1 MPGSSPAPIS
11 AILQGAIH
19 EQKPLLMAKKKPA
32 SKLEKAQRVG
42 ADRGANP
49 RRKPQRAIAV
59 PQAPAASFPIIG
71 VGASAGGLEALSVFL
86 QALPRTG
93 MAVVVIQHLAP
104 QHESA
109 LTQLLSKATS
119 MPVLEVTHG
128 MPVER
133 NHVYVIPPDK
143 IMTIRDGALLL
154 IPRERASV
162 PHHPIDEFYVAL
174 ARERKTAAIGV
185 ILSGSGSDG
194 TLGLKAIK
202 AEGGVTFA
210 QDPKTAAWPAMPVS
224 AISAGAVDFVL
235 PPAGIAAEL
244 ARIGRHP
251 YLFEHGEA
259 PEGDGLEKIYL
270 LLRSTTGVDFRLYK
284 QPTVGRRVAR
294 RMALQ
299 KMASLDDYVRF
310 LKQNAAEIKSLADD
324 IFIHVTGFFRDPECF
339 QALRKR
345 VFPKLH
351 LNRRPDPLRVWVPGC
366 SAGEEVYSIVML
378 LLESLGENANQ
389 TRIQMFGTDVSE
401 PAVERARTGIYSGAG
416 LRGVSP
422 ARLRR
427 FFLKVGHGYQ
437 INKEVRGL
445 CVFARHDLANDPPFS
460 KLDLISCRNVLI
472 YAGPSLQH
480 RILSA
485 FQYALKPGGFLFLG
499 KSEAISAYSAMF
511 APEDRDHKI
520 FARKPSITQPP
531 HFDWRLGDP
540 KEPGSA
546 PPRIALPALVADFQ
560 KHAEQVLLQRYA
572 PPALVI
578 DSDLHILHVQG
589 DIGPYVVLPTGPP
602 TVHLLKMLR
611 PELVLD
617 LRRAVSKVHK
627 EGTAAATQQ
636 IRFEHRGHPGAV
648 RLEVSPLTKG
658 AGNKPDLLVIFNAL
672 SPEMPDADLPS
683 LKTPAKGREKRDSS
697 VERELAAT
705 REYLGSLIADHETA
719 QEEMKAA
726 HEEILSSSEELQSTN
741 EELETA
747 KEELQSSNEELLT
760 LNEELLHRNVDLS
773 VLTNDLNNVLVGV
786 DIPVV
791 VLDGSLHIRRFTP
804 MAGRLLNIIETDVGR
819 PFSDVASA
827 LEVSDWDALF
837 AEVTSQVHALERE
850 VKDKTGR
857 WLSLRIRPYRTSD
870 NKIDGVIVVLL
881 DTDLIKRELEES
893 RDYARMLLESAEQAI
908 VAANA
913 AGKVV
918 LVNGATEKMFG
929 YPRADLLG
937 KPLELLLPAELEGRR
952 YDGSRFPLEVRL
964 STIDQAGVKLTVAFL
979 TDITER
985 QRLETLSETYRAEIR
1000 ALAAQLI
1007 TAQEEERRRVSRELH
1022 DSLCQK
1028 LASLALDVENLAV
1041 ALPPPA
1047 TTRARLQD
1055 LGARAIQVSEEAR
1068 HIAYELHPS
1077 VLDDLGLV
1085 VSLKALCDEFAKAEN
1100 VRVNF
1105 KAGKLPVLV
1114 PQKIAS
1120 GLYRIAQ
1127 ESLRNVA
1134 KHAQAKHLSVELAVR
1149 DRGLVL
1155 SLRDDGIG
1163 FTPQA
1168 VKGKGGLGLVSI
1180 GERARIVGGTLLIES
1195 KPGNGTRLSV
1205 RVPFE

>member
-1 MPGSSPAPIS
+1 
-11 AILQGAIH
+11 
-19 EQKPLLMAKKKPA
+19 
-32 SKLEKAQRVG
+32 
-42 ADRGANP
+42 
-49 RRKPQRAIAV
+49 
-59 PQAPAASFPIIG
+59 
-71 VGASAGGLEALSVFL
+71 
-86 QALPRTG
+86 

-109 LTQLLSKATS
+109 LTQILSKVTS
-119 MPVLEVTHG
+119 MPVVEVSNG

-143 IMTIRDGALLL
+143 IMTLRDGVLML

-162 PHHPIDEFYVAL
+162 PHHPIDEFYAAL
-174 ARERKTAAIGV
+174 AREERTAGIGV

-210 QDPKTAAWPAMPVS
+210 QDPKTAAWPDMPIS

-244 ARIGRHP
+244 VRIGRHP
-251 YLFEHGEA
+251 YLLAHGEG
-259 PEGDGLEKIYL
+259 PEGDGLEKIFV
-270 LLRSTTGVDFRLYK
+270 LLRSATGVDFRLYK
-284 QPTVGRRVAR
+284 QPTVSRRVAR
-294 RMALQ
+294 RMALR
-299 KMASLDDYVRF
+299 KMATLDDYVQY
-310 LKQNAAEIKSLADD
+310 LKQNGAEIKALSDD
-324 IFIHVTGFFRDPECF
+324 IFIHVTGFFRDPESF
-339 QALRKR
+339 QALRR
-345 VFPKLH
+345 HVFPKLNM
-351 LNRRPDPLRVWVPGC
+351 NRRADPIRVWVPGC
-366 SAGEEVYSIVML
+366 STGEEVYSIVML
-378 LLESLGENANQ
+378 LLESIGANSNQTAHANQ
-389 TRIQMFGTDVSE
+389 TRIQMFGTDISE
-401 PAVERARTGIYSGAG
+401 TAVGRARAGIYSEAA

-427 FFLKVGHGYQ
+427 FFLKVQHGYQ
-437 INKEVRGL
+437 INKDVRGL

-472 YAGPSLQH
+472 YAGPGLQN

-499 KSEAISAYSAMF
+499 KSEAISAHSGMF
-511 APEDRDHKI
+511 APDDRKHKI
-520 FARKPSITQPP
+520 FSRKPSGTLAPR
-531 HFDWRLGDP
+531 FDWRMDDP
-540 KEPGSA
+540 KVPGLA
-546 PPRIALPALVADFQ
+546 APRIALPALADFQ
-560 KHAEQVLLQRYA
+560 KQAEQVLLQRYT

-578 DSDLHILHVQG
+578 DADLHILHIQG
-589 DIGPYVVLPTGPP
+589 NIGPYLVLPTGPP
-602 TVHLLKMLR
+602 TVHLLKMLH
-611 PELVLD
+611 PEFVMD
-617 LRRAVSKVHK
+617 LRRAVSKAQK
-627 EGTAAATQQ
+627 EGTAAATRLIQ
-636 IRFEHRGHPGAV
+636 FEHGGRRGAV
-648 RLEVSPLTKG
+648 RLEVSPLEKG
-658 AGNKPDLLVIFNAL
+658 KGGKQDMLVAFNATPTAEPP
-672 SPEMPDADLPS
+672 SP
-683 LKTPAKGREKRDSS
+683 KTQSKGHTKRDSTL
-697 VERELAAT
+697 ERELAAT
-705 REYLGSLIADHETA
+705 REYLSSLIADHETA

-726 HEEILSSSEELQSTN
+726 NEEILSSSEELQSTN

-760 LNEELLHRNVDLS
+760 LNEELLHRNLDLS

-786 DIPVV
+786 EIPVV

-804 MAGRLLNIIETDVGR
+804 TAGRLLNIVETDVGR
-819 PFSDVASA
+819 PFSEVASA

-837 AEVTSQVHALERE
+837 AEVTSQVHPLERD
-850 VKDKTGR
+850 VKDKSGR

-870 NKIDGVIVVLL
+870 NKIDGVIVILL
-881 DTDLIKRELEES
+881 DTDIIQRELEES

-913 AGKVV
+913 AGKIV

-937 KPLELLLPAELEGRR
+937 KPLDLILPTQFEGRR
-952 YDGSRFPLEVRL
+952 RDGSRFPLEVSL
-964 STIDQAGVKLTVAFL
+964 STIDQAGVQLTVEFL

-1000 ALAAQLI
+1000 ALAAQLM

-1028 LASLALDVENLAV
+1028 LASLALEVENLAV

-1047 TTRARLQD
+1047 TTRARLQA
-1055 LGARAIQVSEEAR
+1055 LGARAMEVSEEAR

-1085 VSLKALCDEFAKAEN
+1085 VSLQALCDDFAKAEKM
-1100 VRVNF
+1100 RVDF
-1105 KAGKLPVLV
+1105 KSGKLPDLV

-1134 KHAQAKHLSVELAVR
+1134 KHAKAKHLSVALAVQ
-1149 DRGLVL
+1149 DHGLVL
-1155 SLRDDGIG
+1155 SLEDDGIG
-1163 FTPQA
+1163 FAPPA

-1180 GERARIVGGTLLIES
+1180 GERARIVGGTLSIES
-1195 KPGNGTRLSV
+1195 KPGDGTRISV

>member
-1 MPGSSPAPIS
+1 
-11 AILQGAIH
+11 
-19 EQKPLLMAKKKPA
+19 MAKKKPA
-32 SKLEKAQRVG
+32 SKLEKARRIG

-49 RRKPQRAIAV
+49 SRKLQRAAAV
-59 PQAPAASFPIIG
+59 PQASAASFPIVG
-71 VGASAGGLEALSVFL
+71 LGASAGGLEALSAFL
-86 QALPRTG
+86 QALPPRTG
-93 MAVVVIQHLAP
+93 MALVVIQHLAP

-119 MPVLEVTHG
+119 MPVLEVIHG

-143 IMTIRDGALLL
+143 IMTIQGGALLL
-154 IPRERASV
+154 IPRARASV

-174 ARERKTAAIGV
+174 AREQKTAAIGV

-210 QDPKTAAWPAMPVS
+210 QDPKTAAWPAMPGS

-251 YLFEHGEA
+251 YLLEHGEA
-259 PEGDGLEKIYL
+259 PQGDGLDKIYL

-299 KMASLDDYVRF
+299 KMASLGDYVRF
-310 LKQNAAEIKSLADD
+310 LKGNAAEIKALADD

-351 LNRRPDPLRVWVPGC
+351 LNRRHDPLRVWVPGC
-366 SAGEEVYSIVML
+366 STGEEVYSIAML
-378 LLESLGENANQ
+378 LLESLGENPNQ
-389 TRIQMFGTDVSE
+389 TKIQMFGTDISE
-401 PAVERARTGIYSGAG
+401 PAVERARSGIYSGAA

-437 INKEVRGL
+437 ISKEVRGL

-472 YAGPSLQH
+472 YAGPSLQN

-485 FQYALKPGGFLFLG
+485 FQYALKSGGFLFLG
-499 KSEAISAYSAMF
+499 KSEAISAYSAIF
-511 APEDRDHKI
+511 APEDRNHKI
-520 FARKPSITQPP
+520 FVRKSSVTQAP
-531 HFDWRLGDP
+531 HLDWRLDDHKHP
-540 KEPGSA
+540 DLA
-546 PPRIALPALVADFQ
+546 PRRIALPALVADFQ
-560 KHAEQVLLQRYA
+560 RQAEQVLLQRYA

-589 DIGPYVVLPTGPP
+589 DISPYVALPTGPP

-611 PELVLD
+611 PEFVLD
-617 LRRAVSKVHK
+617 LRRAVSKAQK
-627 EGTAAATQQ
+627 EGAAAATQP
-636 IRFEHRGHPGAV
+636 IRFEHGGHPGAV
-648 RLEVSPLTKG
+648 RLEVSPLKKG
-658 AGNKPDLLVIFNAL
+658 AASKPDLVVVFNAAPGAEL
-672 SPEMPDADLPS
+672 ANR
-683 LKTPAKGREKRDSS
+683 KTSAKGREKRDSS
-697 VERELAAT
+697 VERELVAT

-747 KEELQSSNEELLT
+747 KEELQSTNEELLT
-760 LNEELLHRNVDLS
+760 LNEELLHRNLDLS

-791 VLDGSLHIRRFTP
+791 VLDGSQHIRRFTP

-837 AEVTSQVHALERE
+837 AEVTSQVHPIERE
-850 VKDKTGR
+850 VKAKNGR

-881 DTDLIKRELEES
+881 DTDIIKRELEES

-913 AGKVV
+913 AGRIV
-918 LVNGATEKMFG
+918 LVNNATEKMFG

-937 KPLELLLPAELEGRR
+937 KPLDLLLAAEFEGRR
-952 YDGSRFPLEVRL
+952 QDGSRFPLEVRL
-964 STIDQAGVKLTVAFL
+964 STIDQSGVKLTVAFM

-1028 LASLALDVENLAV
+1028 LASLALEVENLAV
-1041 ALPPPA
+1041 ALPPRA
-1047 TTRARLQD
+1047 TTRVRLQD

-1085 VSLKALCDEFAKAEN
+1085 VSLKALCDEFAKTEN
-1100 VRVNF
+1100 VRVDFN
-1105 KAGKLPVLV
+1105 AGKLPVLV

-1134 KHAQAKHLSVELAVR
+1134 KHAKAKRLTVALAVR
-1149 DRGLVL
+1149 DQGLLL
-1155 SLRDDGIG
+1155 SLNDDGIG
-1163 FTPQA
+1163 FAPQA

-1180 GERARIVGGTLLIES
+1180 GERARIMGGTLSIES
-1195 KPGNGTRLSV
+1195 KPGDGTRLSV
-1205 RVPFE
+1205 SVPFE